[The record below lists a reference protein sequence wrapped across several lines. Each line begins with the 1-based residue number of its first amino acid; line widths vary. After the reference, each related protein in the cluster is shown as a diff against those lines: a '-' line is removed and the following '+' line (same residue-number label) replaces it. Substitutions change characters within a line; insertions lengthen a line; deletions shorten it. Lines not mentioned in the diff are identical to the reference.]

1 MNMEILQEFERRQFM
16 PDGKIVE
23 HIRHLEHDLY
33 YLMDFIGENGLWQE
47 AKEHLEEHEDD
58 PIPFGVWISS

>member
-1 MNMEILQEFERRQFM
+1 MEILQEFERRQFM
-16 PDGKIVE
+16 PDGKIAE